1 MPRGITK
8 LASSFRERIWGTTQ
22 LSPWFPDS
30 PNKIGEVW
38 FPAGET
44 ASLLIKFIFTS
55 ENLSVQV
62 HPSDAYALRHEN
74 CRGKTE
80 MWHILDARPGAS
92 IALGFRERI
101 TREQFEEALRQK
113 QVEELLH
120 WAPAQAGDSFFVPA
134 GTVHA
139 IGAGITLC
147 EIQQNSDI
155 TYRLYD
161 YGRPRELH
169 LDRGLAVS
177 NFEPYDGKRTLP
189 ITCAHFTAEAVALE
203 HTELVHG
210 GHGRERYLITLEGEG
225 LIGGERYQAGEVWA
239 FHEDCQAIEIEPV
252 EPTRM
257 LRATAP

>member
-1 MPRGITK
+1 
-8 LASSFRERIWGTTQ
+8 
-22 LSPWFPDS
+22 
-30 PNKIGEVW
+30 VW
-38 FPAGET
+38 FPAAET

-62 HPSDAYALRHEN
+62 HPSDAYALLHEN
-74 CRGKTE
+74 SRGKTE
-80 MWHILDARPGAS
+80 MWHILDAKPGAS

-113 QVEELLH
+113 QVEELLN
-120 WAPAQAGDSFFVPA
+120 WVPARAGDSFFAPA

-147 EIQQNSDI
+147 EIQQNSDV

-177 NFEPYDGKRTLP
+177 NFEPYDGKRKLP
-189 ITCAHFTAEAVALE
+189 ITCEYFTAEALALQ
-203 HTELVHG
+203 HTESVHG

-225 LIGGERYQAGEVWA
+225 LIGGERYRAGEVWQ
-239 FHEDCQAIEIEPV
+239 FNNDCQAIEIEPV